1 MTPDQIRIA
10 QLEAEVA
17 QLKVLVQFLLEELA
31 HYKNPKNSRNSSIP
45 PSKDENRPLKTRSLR
60 TPSNKKQGGQPGH
73 EGSTLEMTKTPNQVL
88 EYKPATC
95 KNCGNSLSDVEAILA
110 GRRQVIDI
118 PPIVPQ
124 YTEHRIFKTTCT
136 CGCINTTTFPVGVNA
151 PVCYGANIE
160 STIAYLHSRQYLPSE
175 RMHEFFKDVYH
186 LPISEGA
193 IYNILERFAQK
204 SIPAYKAIQQ
214 EITKSKVVGADET
227 GAKVNGKK
235 HWFWTWQNN
244 SATFIA
250 ISGNRGT
257 QTITDNF
264 HNGIPDAVLVHDC
277 WKSHFE
283 TNVRNH
289 QVCTAHLLREL
300 NYFEERY
307 KHSWASDFK
316 KMLYDALDLKNALK
330 RYQYYYHI
338 PERTKLEERFN
349 TLLKTVLPPDMKEL
363 ITFQKRMLRYRD
375 YVFTFLYDPNV
386 PSDNNGSERAIRNIK
401 VKQKISGQFKSIRG
415 AECFAIIR
423 SITDTCIKNGQS
435 VLYALS
441 LIAKL
446 QPE

>member
-1 MTPDQIRIA
+1 MTPEQIRIV

-17 QLKVLVQFLLEELA
+17 HLKAFIQHLLTELDR
-31 HYKNPKNSRNSSIP
+31 YKNPKNSRNSSIP
-45 PSKDENRPLKTRSLR
+45 PSKDENRPIRTQSLR
-60 TPSNKKQGGQPGH
+60 TQSNKKQGGQPGH
-73 EGSTLEMTKTPNQVL
+73 KGSTLEITNSPDKVL

-95 KNCGNSLSDVEAILA
+95 KSCGKDLSDVEMILA
-110 GRRQVIDI
+110 GRRQVVDI

-136 CGCINTTTFPVGVNA
+136 CGCMNTATFPDGVNA
-151 PVCYGANIE
+151 PVCYGTNIE
-160 STIAYLHSRQYLPSE
+160 SVIAYLHSRQYLPSE
-175 RMHEFFKDVYH
+175 RMQEFFKDVCH
-186 LPISEGA
+186 LPISEGT

-214 EITKSKVVGADET
+214 EITNSKVVGADET

-235 HWFWTWQNN
+235 HWFWAWQNN
-244 SATFIA
+244 SATFIT

-257 QTITDNF
+257 QTIIDNF
-264 HNGIPDAVLVHDC
+264 QNGIPGAVLVHDC

-283 TNVRNH
+283 TNVRSH

-330 RYQYYYHI
+330 RYQYYYHL
-338 PERTKLEERFN
+338 PERARLEIRFCD
-349 TLLKTVLPPDMKEL
+349 LLETVLPSDMKEL
-363 ITFQKRMLRYRD
+363 IAFQKRMLRYRD
-375 YVFTFLYDPNV
+375 HVFTFLYDPDV
-386 PSDNNGSERAIRNIK
+386 PPDNNGSERAIRNIK
-401 VKQKISGQFKSIRG
+401 VKQKISGQFKSIKG

-435 VLYALS
+435 VLYAFS